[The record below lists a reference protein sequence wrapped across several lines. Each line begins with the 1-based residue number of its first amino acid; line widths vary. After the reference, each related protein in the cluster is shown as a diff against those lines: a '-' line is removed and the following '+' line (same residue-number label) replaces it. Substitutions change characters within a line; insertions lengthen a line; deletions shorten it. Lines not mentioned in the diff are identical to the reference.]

1 MKKIAALMLC
11 LVFVLSAFAGCSRAE
26 NDNGAI
32 IHMLLSSEI
41 KNFDPA
47 TAYVDADAV
56 KVLGLLYEGIT
67 KIDADGDVS
76 NALADDITISE
87 DEDRQEYK
95 MLIELKSTKWSDGTP
110 VSADDFIFAW
120 KRILQPD
127 FSSDAAVLL
136 YDIKNAK
143 AAKEGVA
150 GVSIDDVGIT
160 APDSDLLEIEF
171 EGPINYDHFLEL
183 LASPALYPLREDKV
197 SKPLTDDDGVV
208 QYDENDQMLY
218 DPTWATKATMM
229 VTNGQFAVKTMDE
242 EKENKTYVLERN
254 KYYRLKGED
263 GENELKFVKPHK
275 IVIHYEYLGRD
286 GSGLQGLLDAYNNGE
301 IFYLSNLPL
310 DQIEA
315 NRKDLKISDLF
326 STHTFMFNRENALF
340 DSAEVRRALS
350 LALDREHIVSITGG
364 TNKAATGIVPTP
376 VYNTKAETSFR
387 EKQGDVLATTA
398 NLDEAKS
405 LAKSASGDKTIT
417 LVCRDYTLN
426 GTDELVAKYAKEQW
440 EQLGFTVKVQ
450 ALDRADYAK
459 AIENGEYD
467 VLSID
472 YQSNST
478 DAIGTLA
485 PFAIEYS
492 GAARDTLNNDYSA
505 KPNLSGYDSEK
516 YSALIKEAL
525 ALAPYSAERAAKLAE
540 AEKLLLEDMAVIP
553 LQFNTE
559 YYLISDDLS
568 KVGSSIFGFR
578 YFNKAKLKGY
588 EKFLETEAEP
598 QA

>member
-1 MKKIAALMLC
+1 MKRIVALLLC
-11 LVFVLSAFAGCSRAE
+11 LVFALTAFSACGRAE

-32 IHMLLSSEI
+32 IHMFLSSEI

-47 TAYVDADAV
+47 TAYKDADAV
-56 KVLGLLYEGIT
+56 KVLGILYEGIT
-67 KIDADGDVS
+67 RINADGDVE
-76 NALADDITISE
+76 NALADDITIQE
-87 DEDRQEYK
+87 DEDRGEYK

-143 AAKEGVA
+143 PAKEGVA

-160 APDSDLLEIEF
+160 APDSTLLEIEF

-183 LASPALYPLREDKV
+183 LASPALVPLREDKV

-208 QYDENDQMLY
+208 QYDENDQMLC

-229 VTNGQFAVKTMDE
+229 VTNGKFAIKTMDDE
-242 EKENKTYVLERN
+242 TENSTYVLERN

-263 GENELKFVKPHK
+263 GENELKYVKPHK
-275 IVIHYEYLGRD
+275 IIIHYEYLGRD

-301 IFYLSNLPL
+301 IFYLSNLPM

-315 NRKDLKISDLF
+315 NRSALNISDLF
-326 STHTFMFNRENALF
+326 STHTFMFNRSNPTF

-350 LALDREHIVSITGG
+350 LALDRDHIVSITGG
-364 TNKAATGIVPTP
+364 TNKPATGIVPTP
-376 VYNTKAETSFR
+376 VYNTKEGTSFR
-387 EKQGDVLATTA
+387 EEQGAVLATTA
-398 NLDEAKS
+398 NIDEAKS
-405 LAKSASGDKTIT
+405 LVKSASVASKDIK

-426 GTDELVAKYAKEQW
+426 GVDELVAEYAKEQW
-440 EQLGFTVKVQ
+440 KQLGFSVSVR
-450 ALDRADYAK
+450 ALDREDYAK
-459 AIENGEYD
+459 AIEEGDYD

-472 YQSNST
+472 YQSCAT
-478 DAIGTLA
+478 DAISTLA

-505 KPNLSGYDSEK
+505 KPSLAGYADEA

-525 ALAPYSAERAAKLAE
+525 ALEPYSAERATKLAE
-540 AEKLLLEDMAVIP
+540 AEKYLLNDMALIP

-568 KVGSSIFGFR
+568 KVDSTIFGSRIFED
-578 YFNKAKLKGY
+578 AKLKDY
-588 EKFLETEAEP
+588 ERFLETEAE
-598 QA
+598 